1 MSEEKQGAVKSV
13 GVIGA
18 GRMGLPIIGH
28 LARKGFEVRV
38 HDLDAGKRGEAEA
51 RRALWSADAAA
62 LARKSEAILICVGYD
77 HELRALLSDK
87 GILPHLRP
95 HTIIAVLSTV
105 HPDTVRELAKRA
117 RARGAHVLDATM
129 CRGAWA
135 ADEGTLLSFV
145 AGGAELVDRLRPV
158 LGAFSTDI
166 VPTGDIG
173 SAQVA
178 KAVNNMV
185 MWACLVANHEALAL
199 AQRYGLDAEAMRKA
213 LLTTHAANSGLANWG
228 KNSMA
233 WADDDMEIVA
243 AMAKEKK
250 LPLRQAKVV
259 QEICRWLKPVRFK
272 LEQYGRS
279 GPQEKG
285 AREKAQG
292 SGKKGKKKKSR

>member
-1 MSEEKQGAVKSV
+1 MSSGEARAIKRV

-38 HDLDAGKRGEAEA
+38 NDVDTAKRGEAEK
-51 RRALWSADAAA
+51 RGGKWSADAAA
-62 LARKSEAILICVGYD
+62 LARDSEAILICVGYD
-77 HELRALLSDK
+77 RELRALLSDT

-95 HTIIAVLSTV
+95 DTLIAVLSTV
-105 HPDTVRELAKRA
+105 HPDTVRELARRA

-199 AQRYGLDAEAMRKA
+199 AQRYGLDVDAMRKA
-213 LLTTHAANSGLANWG
+213 LLTTHAANSGLKNWG

-272 LEQYGRS
+272 LEQYGEE
-279 GPQEKG
+279 PKAKG
-285 AREKAQG
+285 KRGKG
-292 SGKKGKKKKSR
+292 KGDGGKKR

>member
-1 MSEEKQGAVKSV
+1 MSGEQAATIRRV

-62 LARKSEAILICVGYD
+62 LARESEAILICVGYD
-77 HELRALLSDK
+77 HELRALLSGK

-145 AGGAELVDRLRPV
+145 AGGADLVDRLRPV

-199 AQRYGLDAEAMRKA
+199 AQRYGLNADAMRKA
-213 LLTTHAANSGLANWG
+213 LLTTHAANSGLENWG

-233 WADDDMEIVA
+233 WADDDMEIVT

-272 LEQYGRS
+272 LEQYGRG
-279 GPQEKG
+279 GPKG
-285 AREKAQG
+285 KAAAGKAKG
-292 SGKKGKKKKSR
+292 SGKKGKKKESR